1 MLRNVFSARP
11 ERRELKKDK
20 DIENGEV
27 GFKETS
33 TFKKK
38 KKDKKTSH
46 RYAGAAQVE
55 CFSKLKTYLR
65 SGY

>member
-1 MLRNVFSARP
+1 MPRNVFSVRP

-33 TFKKK
+33 TFEKK

-46 RYAGAAQVE
+46 RYAGAAPIE
-55 CFSKLKTYLR
+55 CF
-65 SGY
+65 